1 MQGYA
6 ARDSRAMSDSV
17 GGYPQM
23 LPELPG
29 EALCCAA
36 GMGEVLLGLSAPGLA
51 GGAATGLVRASG

>member
-1 MQGYA
+1 
-6 ARDSRAMSDSV
+6 MSDSV